1 MLYDMFFYFLID
13 WWIEVLYFIIRLIS
27 FSSFKSILFWYI
39 KLVQMISRAIDI
51 NSKFR

>member
-13 WWIEVLYFIIRLIS
+13 WWIEVLYFII
-27 FSSFKSILFWYI
+27 SSFKSILFWYI

-51 NSKFR
+51 HSKFR